1 MADLSSLPLLIQ
13 KLLDLFQD
21 VSLVDGATMQ
31 GTLRFILVT
40 LSSDAYVTLRH
51 LGDSLGG
58 LLIVTDEDRS
68 KDLLHRSFDLLIIL
82 DQVDSELSLTTGQLL
97 DLLNLSAVNLL
108 IANLIEWHEGHSNI
122 QHASINQVLCRVLL
136 AHNDTFKPWYA
147 SSRLQCQ
154 AVFIR
159 LSHLEKSAQLAQDL
173 RPVEVLVRV
182 LILKED
188 YITDV
193 LVLVSIEFCL
203 QALLHSLN
211 LLSLFSEQVLIVFN
225 TYLFQVLDDLGEFFF
240 DLGLS
245 LVLLV
250 QIGLE
255 FFQVIL
261 VLGGELRVASEFI
274 FQ

>member
-1 MADLSSLPLLIQ
+1 
-13 KLLDLFQD
+13 
-21 VSLVDGATMQ
+21 MQ

-58 LLIVTDEDRS
+58 LLIVADEDRS

-136 AHNDTFKPWYA
+136 AHNDAFKPWNA

-154 AVFIR
+154 AVLIR